1 MFWKRNINYINMFKS
16 YLICNLMLN
25 FYFNINNLRKRERN
39 ASIQSIFQKYI
50 FQLCLLYMRYNAHVY
65 IYICASL
72 SLHIYIYIYI
82 YIYIHL
88 YICIYMYI
96 DRYIDIDIDI
106 YAYMYLYV
114 GVRVCVFHW
123 KFFLPISFV

>member
-1 MFWKRNINYINMFKS
+1 
-16 YLICNLMLN
+16 MLN

-72 SLHIYIYIYI
+72 SLSLSLSTYIYIYLHLYIYAYISIYIYI
-82 YIYIHL
+82 
-88 YICIYMYI
+88 
-96 DRYIDIDIDI
+96 DR
-106 YAYMYLYV
+106 
-114 GVRVCVFHW
+114 
-123 KFFLPISFV
+123 